1 MYKEI
6 RNRAGAKPKS
16 EKSANMT
23 FINEKFNIKNT
34 EFDAYSKSAVKVA
47 KMFLQ
52 KSYWHNHERVQII
65 WFSTF

>member
-1 MYKEI
+1 MKKI
-6 RNRAGAKPKS
+6 RY
-16 EKSANMT
+16 
-23 FINEKFNIKNT
+23 KNT